1 MNVKTPQGI
10 CEDLACCSPTF
21 STSSVRRSFLQE
33 MNSDEINKSQASSG
47 EINYLVVGSNLTEKE
62 DIYIIEIFL
71 ESSND

>member
-1 MNVKTPQGI
+1 
-10 CEDLACCSPTF
+10 
-21 STSSVRRSFLQE
+21 